1 MQINKKVEEIMAFF
15 EFSLREDASFSG
27 AISFHLQTEANST
40 QSFTIRVCGE
50 NNSKRAIAT
59 YGIEQPTTVVTMSID
74 DFFLVYSGS
83 VSAFELTRMFFQ
95 HRIVIENHDFSK
107 VKSFASSFDYSTA
120 KWNEF
125 YSVMEKRKESWE
137 RCNRIFSLPFYQ
149 LDFLRVKSA
158 LTHPCLTFKF
168 PLSTGGSL
176 PLHLNM
182 PFYHVS
188 ADYYKCPVPP
198 FLWRVRNESFP
209 STLEKTQTKSARI
222 RDDLLSEA
230 TYLEAQQLLRL
241 HNEKKSLQKKQWY
254 FREMA
259 FLRPYTLSESVFQNS
274 LFDVTNSET
283 WYQMIHGVKGNLRVS
298 NST

>member
-1 MQINKKVEEIMAFF
+1 
-15 EFSLREDASFSG
+15 
-27 AISFHLQTEANST
+27 
-40 QSFTIRVCGE
+40 
-50 NNSKRAIAT
+50 
-59 YGIEQPTTVVTMSID
+59 MSID

-125 YSVMEKRKESWE
+125 YSVMEKRKEVVVKFLVDCRVGSVVTVYFLFPFTSSIFCE
-137 RCNRIFSLPFYQ
+137 SSPLQPVLTLLSSFLSLLGVRCLFISTYHFI
-149 LDFLRVKSA
+149 
-158 LTHPCLTFKF
+158 PCLRTLTSV
-168 PLSTGGSL
+168 LSLLFSGG
-176 PLHLNM
+176 
-182 PFYHVS
+182 F
-188 ADYYKCPVPP
+188 AT
-198 FLWRVRNESFP
+198 RVP

-259 FLRPYTLSESVFQNS
+259 FLV
-274 LFDVTNSET
+274 
-283 WYQMIHGVKGNLRVS
+283 IHRRLDDD
-298 NST
+298 